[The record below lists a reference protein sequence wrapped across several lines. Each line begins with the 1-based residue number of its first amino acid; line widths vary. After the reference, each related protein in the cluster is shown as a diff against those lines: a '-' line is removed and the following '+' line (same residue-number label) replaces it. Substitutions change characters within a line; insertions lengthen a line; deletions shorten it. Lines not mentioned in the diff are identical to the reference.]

1 MIIWWKCQL
10 VNLIRTNRP
19 ISGPALKKHWDG
31 RSRNNSFFRICIV
44 HLLGF
49 PYSLSSECLN
59 YKTLNEADRKVTY
72 VTSGTV
78 KCDRQVGPG
87 WFRFQGAAGNKMAP
101 SCPTINRCGT
111 HATGWLNGGHPST
124 ADGQASRKVCFHW
137 SENCCNWSTNI
148 KVTNCGSYYVYYLHR
163 TPACN
168 LRYCGTE

>member
-1 MIIWWKCQL
+1 MGIIF
-10 VNLIRTNRP
+10 VNLIRTIKP
-19 ISGPALKKHWDG
+19 ISGPALEKQMTDHLITL
-31 RSRNNSFFRICIV
+31 SFVFALLT
-44 HLLGF
+44 HLTFFTLC
-49 PYSLSSECLN
+49 SSVECLN
-59 YKTLNEADRKVTY
+59 YKTLNGADRKVTY
-72 VTSGTV
+72 VTSGNV

-101 SCPTINRCGT
+101 SCPPINRCGT
-111 HATGWLNGGHPST
+111 HATGWLNGGHPSR

-168 LRYCGTE
+168 LRYCGTY